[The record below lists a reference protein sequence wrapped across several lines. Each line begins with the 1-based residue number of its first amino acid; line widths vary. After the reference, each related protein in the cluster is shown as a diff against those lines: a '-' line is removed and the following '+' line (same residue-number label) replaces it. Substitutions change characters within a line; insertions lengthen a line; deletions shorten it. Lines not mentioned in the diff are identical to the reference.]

1 MDVFTGLAL
10 KQRYVLAKEFR
21 EDCPARPGSLFLSF
35 FLRSPLSSELS
46 ESLQSIHVLPPERSD
61 SGSTGS

>member
-21 EDCPARPGSLFLSF
+21 GVCPARPGSLFLSF
-35 FLRSPLSSELS
+35 FLRSPFASELS
-46 ESLQSIHVLPPERSD
+46 ESLQSIHVLPIE
-61 SGSTGS
+61 